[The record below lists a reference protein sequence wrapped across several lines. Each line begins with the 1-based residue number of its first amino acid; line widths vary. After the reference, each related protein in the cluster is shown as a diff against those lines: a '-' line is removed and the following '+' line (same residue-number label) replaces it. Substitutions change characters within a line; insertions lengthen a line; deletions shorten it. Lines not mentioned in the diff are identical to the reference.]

1 MQCCF
6 GHKHMTNAN
15 VVLWKLW
22 NKSFFPSQGEYEIY
36 LDVDIVDDA
45 ERLLTLRANITMQ
58 VKSTGSKNAIFR
70 QLGGL

>member
-6 GHKHMTNAN
+6 GHKHMTNEN
-15 VVLWKLW
+15 VLLWKLW
-22 NKSFFPSQGEYEIY
+22 DKSFFPSQGEYEIY

-58 VKSTGSKNAIFR
+58 VKSTASKNAIFR

>member
-1 MQCCF
+1 MEQI
-6 GHKHMTNAN
+6 
-15 VVLWKLW
+15 V
-22 NKSFFPSQGEYEIY
+22 FPSQGEYEIY

-58 VKSTGSKNAIFR
+58 VKSTGSKNAIFQ

>member
-6 GHKHMTNAN
+6 GHKHMTNGKCSALEAMEQI
-15 VVLWKLW
+15 VF
-22 NKSFFPSQGEYEIY
+22 SSQGEYEIY